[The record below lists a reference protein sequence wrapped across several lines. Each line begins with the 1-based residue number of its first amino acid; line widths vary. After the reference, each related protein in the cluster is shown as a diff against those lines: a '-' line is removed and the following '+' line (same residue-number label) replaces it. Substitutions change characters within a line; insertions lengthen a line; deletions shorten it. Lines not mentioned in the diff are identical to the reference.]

1 MFFDADTYGA
11 FLKACRKH
19 GIHVPVIP
27 GIMLVQAA
35 GGFRKMTAMCKTRVP
50 SAVKESVDAKADNDV
65 QLKAYGVD
73 LGVEISHQLLAH
85 GAPGLHFY
93 TLNLDK
99 TTLAIAKRVADDR
112 ASSRTA
118 RDWLKAAAL
127 AAGAAVLVALL
138 RRK

>member
-1 MFFDADTYGA
+1 M
-11 FLKACRKH
+11 
-19 GIHVPVIP
+19 
-27 GIMLVQAA
+27 
-35 GGFRKMTAMCKTRVP
+35 
-50 SAVKESVDAKADNDV
+50 
-65 QLKAYGVD
+65 
-73 LGVEISHQLLAH
+73 
-85 GAPGLHFY
+85 
-93 TLNLDK
+93 NLDK

>member
-1 MFFDADTYGA
+1 
-11 FLKACRKH
+11 
-19 GIHVPVIP
+19 
-27 GIMLVQAA
+27 
-35 GGFRKMTAMCKTRVP
+35 MTAMCKTRVP
-50 SAVKESVDAKADNDV
+50 AQVKESVDAKADNDV
-65 QLKAYGVD
+65 ALKAYGVD
-73 LGVEISHQLLAH
+73 LGVQISHELLAV

>member
-1 MFFDADTYGA
+1 MGCALGA
-11 FLKACRKH
+11 
-19 GIHVPVIP
+19 
-27 GIMLVQAA
+27 
-35 GGFRKMTAMCKTRVP
+35 GF
-50 SAVKESVDAKADNDV
+50 KADNGV
-65 QLKAYGVD
+65 ALKAYGVD
-73 LGVEISHQLLAH
+73 LGVQISHDLLKV